1 MGKRKLTRQQ
11 RRTCP
16 DHRRPSRLDAPG
28 KGLAAASLGK
38 GQTASSLCRREQSES
53 HCRAEEESFASLFGK
68 GKSLQ
73 QSFSELMESYL
84 VAPDRDTPQEK
95 RPTDHLREYPPPQE
109 ELDLHRRTGP
119 EAQRGIESFIQT
131 ARGRGLLTLR
141 IITGR
146 GLHSN
151 GPAVLPGVA
160 ESKLLELKERGLVL
174 AYRWEKEKKDRS
186 GAIIV
191 YLRQPYVEKFASP
204 RS

>member
-11 RRTCP
+11 RRMCP
-16 DHRRPSRLDAPG
+16 DHRRPARVDAPE
-28 KGLAAASLGK
+28 KENAAGLAK
-38 GQTASSLCRREQSES
+38 GQTASSLFQHEQSES
-53 HCRAEEESFASLFGK
+53 HWREEEESFASLFGE

-73 QSFSELMESYL
+73 QSFSELVESYL
-84 VAPDRDTPQEK
+84 VAPGRDTPPEK
-95 RPTDHLREYPPPQE
+95 RPVDRLREYPTPQE

-119 EAQRGIESFIQT
+119 EAQRGIENFIQS

-191 YLRQPYVEKFASP
+191 YLQP
-204 RS
+204 